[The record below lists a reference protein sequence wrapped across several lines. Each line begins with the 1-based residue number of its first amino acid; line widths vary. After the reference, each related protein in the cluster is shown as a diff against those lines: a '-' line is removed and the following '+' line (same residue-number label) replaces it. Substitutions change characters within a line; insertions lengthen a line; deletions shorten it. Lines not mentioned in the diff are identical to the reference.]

1 MFLLFQGGIS
11 RFHVSFSGV
20 YFRSSQNTSTHQFHK
35 SFIHG
40 DVSTSL
46 QKLFVR
52 HTLDTSKFLHY
63 ISPSFQQIPSLTYPL
78 PQMFVGLHNWEF
90 LTTHFFPRK
99 KVALLQPTWYNGTTM
114 TNQKKQMRMNQH
126 GTWTNMGS
134 IKTSQLGVK
143 FPRGFWW
150 WKVP

>member
-20 YFRSSQNTSTHQFHK
+20 YFRSSQNTPTYQFHK

-52 HTLDTSKFLHY
+52 RTPDTLKFSHY

-90 LTTHFFPRK
+90 LTTHFSPQKSGPSSTYMVQRYNHDSQTK
-99 KVALLQPTWYNGTTM
+99 KT
-114 TNQKKQMRMNQH
+114 QMQMNQH
-126 GTWTNMGS
+126 GT
-134 IKTSQLGVK
+134 
-143 FPRGFWW
+143 
-150 WKVP
+150 